1 MICTKCRED
10 KKVSLFYLHSDG
22 RPRRQCKACRNS
34 SNAAWLKAHPEQAA
48 EIRKVAYTLN
58 PEKAL
63 QATRTWR
70 ENNKPY
76 DAYRA
81 KLYRMRKQNQVP
93 PWADIEKIKQIY
105 LSCPK
110 GWHVD
115 HIVPLKGE
123 RVSGLHVETNLQH
136 LPAIE
141 NMRKR
146 NHYA

>member
-1 MICTKCRED
+1 MICNKCEED
-10 KKVSLFYLHSDG
+10 KDISSFYLHSDG
-22 RPRRQCKACRNS
+22 RPRKQCKACRNI
-34 SNAAWLKAHPEQAA
+34 SNREWIKNHPENRAFT
-48 EIRKVAYTLN
+48 RKKAYN
-58 PEKAL
+58 IDPQKSL

-76 DAYRA
+76 DAHRA

-110 GWHVD
+110 GFHVD
-115 HIVPLKGE
+115 HIVPLKGKT
-123 RVSGLHVETNLQH
+123 VSGLHVETNLQH

-141 NMRKR
+141 NLRKR